1 MRPLDP
7 QVLPHLLPARRSL
20 AVVVGAGVA
29 GGVLTLAQAW
39 AIGALVVRLV
49 TDPGGTGWHAAALAL
64 LVVVTLR
71 ALVEHLG
78 DLASARAAA
87 RVSSTL
93 RRRLLAAAVARPGR
107 AAPEPDALVLLATRG
122 ATSVEPYVTRY
133 LPALVLAAV
142 LPPLTVAAIWWLDW
156 LSGLIVLL
164 TLPLV
169 PVFAALVGMTTRDRA
184 ALQWRE
190 LGVLSGHFLDVVRG
204 LPTLVAHRRAEAQ
217 VARIG
222 AVTERYRRATVDTLR
237 LAFASSS
244 VLELVATLSVALV
257 AVCVGLRLADAGI
270 GFQTALVVLLLAPE
284 AYWPLRR
291 VGAEFHAAAEGTA
304 ALTGATHALAALE
317 DGSPGTRVPD
327 SVRVHLAGLA
337 PGHPG
342 SSQALTEPLELALPA
357 RGLVAVAGPSGCG
370 KSTLLQTLRGELAP
384 YAGRVLVGG
393 VDLADVDPGWW
404 RRQVSWLPQR
414 PWLSTGTLRDN
425 LLLGA
430 PAATDAQLWSALAEL
445 EMTDVVAAHPDG
457 LDRVLGEDGAGLSAG
472 QRARLAM
479 TRVLLAERP
488 VVLLDEPSA
497 HLDGAT
503 ERVLLEAVQALA
515 EQSLVVVV
523 AHRPAVLAAAD
534 VVVDL
539 HPRTAA
545 ALPAAPAVAVHA
557 PAARPTPPEPD
568 VVAPPPAWAGPLAT
582 LLGVLSTA
590 AGVALTATAA
600 WLITRAS
607 AHPPVLVLMV
617 AIVGVRTFG
626 IARPVLRHAER
637 LLSHDVAL
645 HELARHRTAVYAALV
660 PLVPGALRVAGPRR
674 GDLLASVVDDVDSL
688 LDARLRVRQPV
699 VTALSVGLLA
709 AALAWWWAPPAGLVV
724 AALVGVG
731 VLAGLWGRRGA
742 RVAEP
747 THLRHRARVSAL
759 TEEVVAARDELR
771 QWQAS
776 TDALGAVDAEGAA
789 LARAVRRSVR
799 AVSTGHAVVRVA
811 TGVAVVAVA
820 AAVPVGAVPPAT
832 LALLLLLPVALGEVL
847 AALADAG
854 ALSVR
859 TDAARARLDRLATL
873 PPLVTDPDRP
883 VPVPD
888 VPVPLSLTGVSAG
901 WGAEPCLRDLDLTVR
916 PGKRVAVRGPSGS
929 GKSTLASLLA
939 RHLDPVAGSVRLGA
953 VDVRDATLDDVRREV
968 LLVGDDPHVFA
979 SSICE
984 NVRLARPGAGDEEV
998 AEALTRARLGAWVE
1012 SLPEGMHTLVG
1023 SAGLAVSGGERARI
1037 GVARALLAD
1046 PAVLVLDE
1054 PTAHLDRATAEEVA
1068 GVLMTD
1074 RSDRALVWITHG
1086 TVGLDRVDAALEL
1099 DGADGT
1105 GVRPPQDGRVA
1116 VPA

>member
-20 AVVVGAGVA
+20 AVVVGAGAA

-39 AIGALVVRLV
+39 AIGSLVVRLV
-49 TDPGGTGWHAAALAL
+49 TDPSGTGWHASALAL
-64 LVVVTLR
+64 LAVVALR
-71 ALVEHLG
+71 ALVEHVG
-78 DLASARAAA
+78 DLASTRAAA
-87 RVSSTL
+87 RVSTTL
-93 RRRLLAAAVARPGR
+93 RHRLLAAASRRPGR
-107 AAPEPDALVLLATRG
+107 TDVEPDALVLLATRG

-142 LPPLTVAAIWWLDW
+142 LPPLTVVAIWSLDW

-184 ALQWRE
+184 ARQWRE

-257 AVCVGLRLADAGI
+257 AVCVGLRLAGATI
-270 GFQTALVVLLLAPE
+270 GFETALVVLLLAPE

-304 ALTGATHALAALE
+304 ALTGATRALAALE
-317 DGSPGTRVPD
+317 DGTPGTRVP
-327 SVRVHLAGLA
+327 SSTRVDLAGLA
-337 PGHPG
+337 PGHAG
-342 SSQALTEPLELALPA
+342 SAQALTDPLDVELPG
-357 RGLVAVAGPSGCG
+357 RGLVVVTGPSGCG
-370 KSTLLQTLRGELAP
+370 KSTLLQTLRGEQAP

-393 VDLADVDPGWW
+393 VDLVDVDPDWW
-404 RRQVSWLPQR
+404 RRQVAWLPQR
-414 PWLSTGTLRDN
+414 PWLGAGTIRDT

-430 PAATDAQLWSALAEL
+430 PAATDERLWQVLARL
-445 EMTDVVAAHPDG
+445 GMTDAVAAHPDG
-457 LDRVLGEDGAGLSAG
+457 LGRLLGEDGAGLSAG

-479 TRVLLAERP
+479 ARVLLAERP

-497 HLDGAT
+497 HLDEAT
-503 ERVLLEAVQALA
+503 ERVLLEAVGVLA
-515 EQSLVVVV
+515 EQALVVVV
-523 AHRPAVLAAAD
+523 AHRAAVLAAAD
-534 VVVDL
+534 LVVDL
-539 HPRTAA
+539 HPRPAVAA
-545 ALPAAPAVAVHA
+545 DLPAVAVAA
-557 PAARPTPPEPD
+557 PAGRPTPAEPD
-568 VVAPPPAWAGPLAT
+568 AVPPPSAWAGPLAT

-607 AHPPVLVLMV
+607 SHPPVLVLMV

-709 AALAWWWAPPAGLVV
+709 AGLAWWWAPEAGIVV
-724 AALVGVG
+724 AALVAVG
-731 VLAGLWGRRGA
+731 VLAGLWGRHGA
-742 RVAEP
+742 RAAEP
-747 THLRHRARVSAL
+747 DHVRHRAHLSTLV
-759 TEEVVAARDELR
+759 EETVASRDELR
-771 QWQAS
+771 QWQAAPA
-776 TDALGAVDAEGAA
+776 ALAAVDTEGAA
-789 LARAVRRSVR
+789 LGRAVRRSVR
-799 AVSTGHAVVRVA
+799 AVSIGHALVRLA
-811 TGVAVVAVA
+811 TGAAVVAVA
-820 AAVPVGAVPPAT
+820 ATVPAGAVPPAT

-847 AALADAG
+847 APLADAG

-859 TDAARARLDRLATL
+859 TDAAQARLDRLTAL
-873 PPLVTDPDRP
+873 EPLVEDPARP

-888 VPVPLSLTGVSAG
+888 VPRSVTLTGVSAG
-901 WGAEPCLRDLDLTVR
+901 WGTEPCLHDLDLTVR
-916 PGKRVAVRGPSGS
+916 PGERVAVRGPSGS
-929 GKSTLASLLA
+929 GKSTLAALLV

-953 VDVRDATLDDVRREV
+953 LDVRDASLDDVRREV
-968 LLVGDDPHVFA
+968 LLIGDDPHVFA
-979 SSICE
+979 SSVCE

-998 AEALTRARLGAWVE
+998 ADALARARLGAWVR
-1012 SLPEGMHTLVG
+1012 SLPDGMHTLVG
-1023 SAGLAVSGGERARI
+1023 SAGVAVSGGERARI

-1054 PTAHLDRATAEEVA
+1054 PTAHLDTATADEVA
-1068 GVLMTD
+1068 QVLLTQ
-1074 RSDRALVWITHG
+1074 RPGRAVVWVTHG
-1086 TVGLDRVDAALEL
+1086 TVGLDRVDAVLGL
-1099 DGADGT
+1099 DGS
-1105 GVRPPQDGRVA
+1105 GVRPPEDGRVA